1 MAVTFRNLSGVREN
15 LDKTIR
21 YLLFSNWTSA
31 NTLNIKP
38 DFESDTEEP
47 DFLAQQDDTGPNKIY
62 VSFIARSRSD
72 DPEEEPLGDS
82 IHLWQELIELEVH
95 AESLELLLLFEDEV
109 NRIVWENRPNSNT
122 RLAKSGIGGANS
134 HIEYF
139 DNSELTFE
147 RIEPDDDNDVVPKS
161 TSGLIGWFYKNKT

>member
-1 MAVTFRNLSGVREN
+1 MAVTFRNLVGNREN
-15 LDKTIR
+15 LDKSIR
-21 YLLFSNWTSA
+21 FLLSDNWTSA
-31 NTLNIKP
+31 NTSNITP

-72 DPEEEPLGDS
+72 DPEEEALGDS

-109 NRIVWENRPNSNT
+109 NRIVWENRPNSST
-122 RLAKSGIGGANS
+122 RLGKVDGNDS

-147 RIEPDDDNDVVPKS
+147 RIEPEDENDVVPKS
-161 TSGLIGWFYKNKT
+161 TAALIGWYYKNKT

>member
-1 MAVTFRNLSGVREN
+1 MAVTFRNLVGTREN
-15 LDKTIR
+15 LDKSIR
-21 YLLFSNWTSA
+21 FLLFDKWTSA
-31 NTLNIKP
+31 NTSNIKP

-47 DFLAQQDDTGPNKIY
+47 DFLAQEDNTGPNKVYI
-62 VSFIARSRSD
+62 SFIARSRSD
-72 DPEEEPLGDS
+72 DPEEEALGDS

-109 NRIVWENRPNSNT
+109 NRIVWENRPNSAT
-122 RLAKSGIGGANS
+122 RLGKVDGNDS

-147 RIEPDDDNDVVPKS
+147 RIEPEDENDVIPKS
-161 TSGLIGWFYKNKT
+161 TAALIGWFYKNKT